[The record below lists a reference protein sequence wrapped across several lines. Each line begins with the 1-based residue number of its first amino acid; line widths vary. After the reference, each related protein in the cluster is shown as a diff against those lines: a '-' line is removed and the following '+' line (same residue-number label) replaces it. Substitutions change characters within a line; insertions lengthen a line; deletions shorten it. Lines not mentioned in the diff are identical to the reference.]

1 MKKLITLFAAILMAV
16 GANAQEET
24 LKFTSGNPD
33 WGQSYVDDGV
43 AFVWPGRQVH
53 RLTYFFVF
61 RQRSTV
67 L

>member
-1 MKKLITLFAAILMAV
+1 MKKLITLFAAVLMAV

-43 AFVWPGRQVH
+43 AFV
-53 RLTYFFVF
+53 
-61 RQRSTV
+61 
-67 L
+67 